1 MTIPKPGVILVDWMD
16 TSGKTDDRSPKLLC
30 DWPLIE
36 RCTRRDSRFVLST
49 RNAAQDLELNFDP
62 ENPRE
67 GSYLLRRDREHG
79 RVERVDDLKS
89 EEFKAFCPLAL
100 APFAI
105 QFRIVTVVEPSGNKR
120 IWFVGLNLDSN

>member
-1 MTIPKPGVILVDWMD
+1 MSIPKPGVFLVDWMD
-16 TSGKTDDRSPKLLC
+16 AGGKADDRSPKLLS

-36 RCTRRDSRFVLST
+36 RCARRDSRFVVSA
-49 RNAAQDLELNFDP
+49 RDAAREWELIFDP

-67 GSYLLRRDREHG
+67 GSYLFRQDREHG

-89 EEFKAFCPLAL
+89 EEFKAFCPKAL

-105 QFRIVTVVEPSGNKR
+105 QFRIVTAAEPSGNKR
-120 IWFVGLNLDSN
+120 VWFVGLNLDSN

>member
-16 TSGKTDDRSPKLLC
+16 ASGKTDDRSPKLLG

-36 RCTRRDSRFVLST
+36 NCRRRDSRFVLRT
-49 RNAAQDLELNFDP
+49 RGATQDLELDFDP
-62 ENPRE
+62 QNPRE
-67 GSYLLRRDREHG
+67 GTYLFSRNREHG

-89 EEFKAFCPLAL
+89 DEFKAFCPQAL
-100 APFAI
+100 GPFAI
-105 QFRIVTVVEPSGNKR
+105 QFRIVTAAEPSGNKR

>member
-16 TSGKTDDRSPKLLC
+16 TSGKTEDRSPKNLG

-36 RCTRRDSRFVLST
+36 HCTRRGSRFVLSA
-49 RNAAQDLELNFDP
+49 RDGAQDLELNFDA

-67 GSYLLRRDREHG
+67 GSYLFRRDREHG
-79 RVERVDDLKS
+79 RVERVDDLKAD
-89 EEFKAFCPLAL
+89 EFKAFCPRAL

-105 QFRIVTVVEPSGNKR
+105 QFRIVTAVEPSGNKR
-120 IWFVGLNLDSN
+120 IWFVGLNLDSH

>member
-1 MTIPKPGVILVDWMD
+1 MD
-16 TSGKTDDRSPKLLC
+16 ASGKADDRSPKLLS

-36 RCTRRDSRFVLST
+36 RCARRDSRFVLSA
-49 RNAAQDLELNFDP
+49 RDVARDFELIFDP
-62 ENPRE
+62 EHPRE
-67 GSYLLRRDREHG
+67 GTYLFRQDREHG

-89 EEFKAFCPLAL
+89 EEFKAFCPGAL

-105 QFRIVTVVEPSGNKR
+105 RFRIVTAAEPSGNKR

>member
-16 TSGKTDDRSPKLLC
+16 TAGKTDDRTPKLLG

-36 RCTRRDSRFVLST
+36 HCTRRDSRFVLRT
-49 RNAAQDLELNFDP
+49 RDAPQDLELDFDP
-62 ENPRE
+62 KNPRE
-67 GSYLLRRDREHG
+67 GTYLFPRNREHG

-89 EEFKAFCPLAL
+89 DEFKAFCPQAL

-105 QFRIVTVVEPSGNKR
+105 QFRIVTGAEPSGNKR

>member
-1 MTIPKPGVILVDWMD
+1 MTIPKPGVILYDWMD
-16 TSGKTDDRSPKLLC
+16 TSGKTVDRSPKLLD

-36 RCTRRDSRFVLST
+36 RCARQDSRFVLSA

-62 ENPRE
+62 EHPRE

-79 RVERVDDLKS
+79 RVERVDDLRS
-89 EEFKAFCPLAL
+89 DEFKAFCPQAL

-105 QFRIVTVVEPSGNKR
+105 QFRIITAAEPSGNKR